1 MFDLGMKMSSLDKN
15 IEELEARGA
24 LTMQLLLLVIM
35 GMFLSLHIALS
46 FAWGGLISI
55 LSGERWISVSLLYL
69 QSWEFSRF
77 SVGVPF
83 VVFSSAFILIYVAS
97 RNARPY
103 DIGEQV
109 YRIIERDFAHGKD
122 FQLEEA
128 LPSHWISTSMNQ
140 LAKKAKIKIPRLFCC
155 SLPIYNAFAISGR
168 NGDNAI
174 VLFAP
179 MLAPPLIQLKDAVI
193 AHELGHIIN
202 KDSKRTH
209 FVLCA
214 INAFGLLFKAGQ
226 NFYQVKTRECIID
239 RKTNE
244 PFFISILNAIL
255 FFVLGLL
262 MMVVGW
268 IPWSWAQGI
277 LWWRRY
283 TAEYLADAVG
293 GKLLDDHK
301 MMSDMLIVLHVM
313 FHGTSEDGKVLS
325 VRDDGVTFKVDE
337 HPADIGRVRRLLP
350 DFKGDWEAA
359 ARDVMRRRR
368 ISC

>member
-1 MFDLGMKMSSLDKN
+1 MNSLDKN
-15 IEELEARGA
+15 IEELSARGT
-24 LTMQLLLLVIM
+24 LTMQLLLLVTM
-35 GMFLSLHIALS
+35 GMFLSLHVALS
-46 FAWGGLISI
+46 FAWGGLMSI
-55 LSGERWISVSLLYL
+55 LSGEKWIPTSLLYL

-83 VVFSSAFILIYVAS
+83 VVFSIAFILIYVAS
-97 RNARPY
+97 RNARPC
-103 DIGEQV
+103 DIGEEI
-109 YRIIERDFAHGKD
+109 YRIIKNEFAHGRD
-122 FQLEEA
+122 FQFGEA
-128 LPSHWISTSMNQ
+128 PPSHWISTAMNK
-140 LAKKAKIKIPRLFCC
+140 LVSKAKIKVPRLFCC
-155 SLPIYNAFAISGR
+155 SLPIYNAFAMSGR

-179 MLAPPLIQLKDAVI
+179 MLAPPLVQLKDAVI

-202 KDSKRTH
+202 KDSQRTH

-214 INAFGLLFKAGQ
+214 INAFGLLFKTGQ
-226 NFYQVKTRECIID
+226 KFYQVKTRECLID
-239 RKTNE
+239 RKSNE
-244 PFFISILNAIL
+244 PFFISLLNAVL

-301 MMSDMLIVLHVM
+301 MMSDMLIVLHFV
-313 FHGTSEDGKVLS
+313 FHGVSEHGKVLS

-350 DFKGDWEAA
+350 NFNGDWDLAFHE
-359 ARDVMRRRR
+359 VIRRRG